1 MNNATYKPHWA
12 RRTTAQRET
21 EKKGKC
27 LFDTV
32 CTVMIMIYTVGLF
45 LWILNDAF
53 PHLFW

>member
-1 MNNATYKPHWA
+1 MNNVDSWKPHWA
-12 RRTTAQRET
+12 RRTTAQRE
-21 EKKGKC
+21 KAKGKC

-32 CTVMIMIYTVGLF
+32 CTVMIMVYTIGLF